1 MKSLGASYTDEE
13 AESFMAV
20 WRYSGLLMGIP
31 EALLFKD
38 LVDAEAIFDIGQ
50 MCEPFGGD
58 ESIVMMNALVNSAPL
73 VIGIT
78 EPYERRKLVSFIY
91 KVSRALV
98 GDNLADQARF
108 PSALTFAV
116 LPWFRTQERYYQAL
130 HKFFPNYAPINN
142 FTNFTNIMQGST
154 FDEAGI
160 TYRLPDHVYA
170 EESSEY

>member
-1 MKSLGASYTDEE
+1 
-13 AESFMAV
+13 MAV

-38 LVDAEAIFDIGQ
+38 LADAEAIFDIGQ

-58 ESIVMMNALVNSAPL
+58 ESIIMMNALVNSAPL

-98 GDNLADQARF
+98 GDNLADQAKF

-116 LPWFRTQERYYQAL
+116 LP
-130 HKFFPNYAPINN
+130 
-142 FTNFTNIMQGST
+142 
-154 FDEAGI
+154 
-160 TYRLPDHVYA
+160 
-170 EESSEY
+170 